1 MANLQTS
8 LRAVLPREIAVEA
21 TGIPQNHVKANARW
35 RAMLPPRCSPKRL
48 AEFAVGRYCAA
59 RALGRLGARST
70 HVGVG
75 SAREPIAPEGYCV
88 SISHDD
94 CHAVAVAGH
103 SATWPGLGIDIEP
116 DSPLDAE
123 LLAVVCSETER
134 ASRPDNVAELDYAK
148 QLFSIKES
156 VFKAAYP
163 RVQTVLDWR
172 QIGVALEGEDRFVAV
187 LREASVPGMQIEG
200 LSRRLCGKWVSFAS
214 VA

>member
-21 TGIPQNHVKANARW
+21 TGIPQNHVRANARW
-35 RAMLPPRCSPKRL
+35 REMLPPRCSQKRL

-59 RALGRLGARST
+59 RALGRLGART
-70 HVGVG
+70 TDVGVG
-75 SAREPIAPEGYCV
+75 SAREPIAPEGYSV

-94 CHAVAVAGH
+94 CHAVAVAGR
-103 SATWPGLGIDIEP
+103 SAAWPGLGIDIEP

-123 LLAVVCSETER
+123 LLAVVCSDSER
-134 ASRPDNVAELDYAK
+134 ASRPDDITELDYAK

-163 RVQTVLDWR
+163 RAQTVLDWP
-172 QIGVALEGEDRFVAV
+172 QIAVALEGEDRFVAG
-187 LREASVPGMQIEG
+187 LRNVAVPDMRIEG
-200 LSRRLCGKWVSFAS
+200 FSRRLCGKWISFAS